1 MKYGHHTSCMGSKTR
16 SSLFVVHIR
25 NLMRGSSEEN
35 KVLWKFEK
43 DATEKETK
51 SVINVNVAARA
62 HKLKL

>member
-35 KVLWKFEK
+35 KVLWKYEK
-43 DATEKETK
+43 DATEKET
-51 SVINVNVAARA
+51 
-62 HKLKL
+62 